1 VVLATTLEAWF
12 GEESCTK
19 LYGVDA
25 FKGVYWGWGLIFRP
39 WLGNWGSW
47 CVRLCCVQRIFR
59 IKFLVL

>member
-1 VVLATTLEAWF
+1 MSRVPLVYMSFCLHCVVLATTLGAWF

-39 WLGNWGSW
+39 WLGTWGS
-47 CVRLCCVQRIFR
+47 
-59 IKFLVL
+59 

>member
-1 VVLATTLEAWF
+1 MSFCLHCVVLATTLGAWF

-39 WLGNWGSW
+39 WLGTWGS
-47 CVRLCCVQRIFR
+47 
-59 IKFLVL
+59 